1 MDDYYRRYNANVHR
15 GVHYLRRGRKQLAR
29 FVNPAQKEYGKQR
42 EKVGPGP
49 FQDRLYLYFAL
60 TSPPPPTPT
69 PPRSMLATEEYEK
82 AREKVARFINTAQGP
97 SEIVFT
103 RNASEAINLVAYS
116 WGLSNLSPGDEV
128 LLTVAE
134 HHSNIV
140 PWQIVAQ
147 KTGAVLKFA
156 PLKVPEE
163 AEREGHAA
171 GAEVDYERLLEMI
184 GARTKLVAVHHV
196 SNVLGSESP
205 VEQIRERAHAV
216 GAKVL
221 LDACQSVPHMPVDVQ
236 QLGVDFAAVS
246 SHKMAGPTGIGFLYG
261 RSDVLA
267 SMPPFMAVS
276 SHKMA
281 GPTGIGFLYGRADV
295 LASMPPFM
303 QLGVDF
309 AAVSSHKMAGPTG
322 IGFLYGRADQLGVDF
337 AAVSSH
343 KMAGPTGI
351 GFLYG
356 RADVLASMP
365 PFMAVSSH
373 KMAGPTGIGF
383 LYSRADV
390 LASMPPFM
398 AVSSHK
404 MAGPTGIGF
413 LYGRSEVLASMP
425 PFMGRHVPS
434 RVSASLHDMS
444 VQGFEAGTPAIAE
457 AIGLGAAVDYL
468 TAKGMDNVHAYE
480 MHLSEYL
487 YKQLSAVDRVRIY
500 GPPPP
505 SLLPGG
511 PTAIQRGRVAALC
524 TFSVDGMH
532 ATDGRSAAL
541 HTFSVDGM
549 HATDVPP
556 SWINRCGHGMCSP
569 SLPTAPLPPPP
580 LPLCPPP
587 SFPPSPLSRC
597 LLSFPI
603 VAIFNIERLLAVG
616 TTHGVGI
623 RSGHHCAQPIHQ
635 QLGINASARASAYV
649 YNTKEEIDAFI
660 VGLKDTID
668 FFVNFS

>member
-1 MDDYYRRYNANVHR
+1 MCWLLLPTNDTMIMCIATCSA
-15 GVHYLRRGRKQLAR
+15 L
-29 FVNPAQKEYGKQR
+29 PEQKEYGKQR

-236 QLGVDFAAVS
+236 QLGVDFAARVQ
-246 SHKMAGPTGIGFLYG
+246 
-261 RSDVLA
+261 
-267 SMPPFMAVS
+267 
-276 SHKMA
+276 
-281 GPTGIGFLYGRADV
+281 
-295 LASMPPFM
+295 

-309 AAVSSHKMAGPTG
+309 A
-322 IGFLYGRADQLGVDF
+322 
-337 AAVSSH
+337 
-343 KMAGPTGI
+343 
-351 GFLYG
+351 
-356 RADVLASMP
+356 
-365 PFMAVSSH
+365 AVSSH

-425 PFMGRHVPS
+425 PFMGGGEMIQDVFLDHSTYSDPPAR
-434 RVSASLHDMS
+434 
-444 VQGFEAGTPAIAE
+444 FEAGTPAIAE

-532 ATDGRSAAL
+532 ATDVS
-541 HTFSVDGM
+541 
-549 HATDVPP
+549 
-556 SWINRCGHGMCSP
+556 
-569 SLPTAPLPPPP
+569 
-580 LPLCPPP
+580 
-587 SFPPSPLSRC
+587 SFLDQQ
-597 LLSFPI
+597 
-603 VAIFNIERLLAVG
+603 
-616 TTHGVGI
+616 HGVGI

>member
-15 GVHYLRRGRKQLAR
+15 GVHYL
-29 FVNPAQKEYGKQR
+29 
-42 EKVGPGP
+42 
-49 FQDRLYLYFAL
+49 
-60 TSPPPPTPT
+60 
-69 PPRSMLATEEYEK
+69 SMLATEEYEK

-267 SMPPFMAVS
+267 SMPPFMGGGEMIQDV
-276 SHKMA
+276 
-281 GPTGIGFLYGRADV
+281 FLDHSTYSD
-295 LASMPPFM
+295 PP
-303 QLGVDF
+303 
-309 AAVSSHKMAGPTG
+309 A
-322 IGFLYGRADQLGVDF
+322 R
-337 AAVSSH
+337 
-343 KMAGPTGI
+343 
-351 GFLYG
+351 
-356 RADVLASMP
+356 
-365 PFMAVSSH
+365 
-373 KMAGPTGIGF
+373 
-383 LYSRADV
+383 
-390 LASMPPFM
+390 
-398 AVSSHK
+398 
-404 MAGPTGIGF
+404 
-413 LYGRSEVLASMP
+413 
-425 PFMGRHVPS
+425 
-434 RVSASLHDMS
+434 
-444 VQGFEAGTPAIAE
+444 FEAGTPAIAE

-511 PTAIQRGRVAALC
+511 PTAIRRGRVAALC

-532 ATDGRSAAL
+532 ATDVSSFLDQQSGHPQRAPLCAA
-541 HTFSVDGM
+541 HSCF
-549 HATDVPP
+549 PEP
-556 SWINRCGHGMCSP
+556 SPTLLSPFPSP
-569 SLPTAPLPPPP
+569 SRFPQPPP
-580 LPLCPPP
+580 
-587 SFPPSPLSRC
+587 FQ
-597 LLSFPI
+597 
-603 VAIFNIERLLAVG
+603 
-616 TTHGVGI
+616 HGVGI

>member
-1 MDDYYRRYNANVHR
+1 MHQEVPGGQPLVYLDSAATSQKPLQVINAMDDYYRRYNANVHR
-15 GVHYLRRGRKQLAR
+15 GVHYL
-29 FVNPAQKEYGKQR
+29 
-42 EKVGPGP
+42 
-49 FQDRLYLYFAL
+49 
-60 TSPPPPTPT
+60 
-69 PPRSMLATEEYEK
+69 SMLATEEYEK

-205 VEQIRERAHAV
+205 VERIRERAHAV

-267 SMPPFMAVS
+267 SMPPFMGGGEMIQDV
-276 SHKMA
+276 
-281 GPTGIGFLYGRADV
+281 FLDHSTYSD
-295 LASMPPFM
+295 PP
-303 QLGVDF
+303 
-309 AAVSSHKMAGPTG
+309 A
-322 IGFLYGRADQLGVDF
+322 R
-337 AAVSSH
+337 
-343 KMAGPTGI
+343 
-351 GFLYG
+351 
-356 RADVLASMP
+356 
-365 PFMAVSSH
+365 
-373 KMAGPTGIGF
+373 
-383 LYSRADV
+383 
-390 LASMPPFM
+390 
-398 AVSSHK
+398 
-404 MAGPTGIGF
+404 
-413 LYGRSEVLASMP
+413 
-425 PFMGRHVPS
+425 
-434 RVSASLHDMS
+434 
-444 VQGFEAGTPAIAE
+444 FEAGTPAIAE

-532 ATDGRSAAL
+532 ATDVSSFLDQQRGGRLLSTHSVWMACMPPTCHLPGSTARSGHPQRAPLCAA
-541 HTFSVDGM
+541 HSCFP
-549 HATDVPP
+549 VPSP
-556 SWINRCGHGMCSP
+556 TLLSPFPSP
-569 SLPTAPLPPPP
+569 SRFPQPPP
-580 LPLCPPP
+580 
-587 SFPPSPLSRC
+587 FQ
-597 LLSFPI
+597 
-603 VAIFNIERLLAVG
+603 
-616 TTHGVGI
+616 HGVGI

>member
-1 MDDYYRRYNANVHR
+1 MALISSPSARLPLQHATSAMTPARPVASAAKAFRTSFSPNLISFNGLRRLAVSGGSGCSPNGLQRAVERRAVEASVSARETTDASASTADATGLGKAIREDFPILHQEVPGGQPLVYIDSAATSQKPLQVINAMDDYYRRYNANVHR
-15 GVHYLRRGRKQLAR
+15 GVHYL
-29 FVNPAQKEYGKQR
+29 
-42 EKVGPGP
+42 
-49 FQDRLYLYFAL
+49 
-60 TSPPPPTPT
+60 
-69 PPRSMLATEEYEK
+69 SMLATEEYEK

-116 WGLSNLSPGDEV
+116 WGLSNLAPGDEV

-163 AEREGHAA
+163 AEREGHAE

-184 GARTKLVAVHHV
+184 GGRTKLVAVHHV

-205 VEQIRERAHAV
+205 VGQIRERAHAV

-267 SMPPFMAVS
+267 SMPPFMGGGEMIQDV
-276 SHKMA
+276 
-281 GPTGIGFLYGRADV
+281 FLDHSTYSD
-295 LASMPPFM
+295 PP
-303 QLGVDF
+303 
-309 AAVSSHKMAGPTG
+309 A
-322 IGFLYGRADQLGVDF
+322 R
-337 AAVSSH
+337 
-343 KMAGPTGI
+343 
-351 GFLYG
+351 
-356 RADVLASMP
+356 
-365 PFMAVSSH
+365 
-373 KMAGPTGIGF
+373 
-383 LYSRADV
+383 
-390 LASMPPFM
+390 
-398 AVSSHK
+398 
-404 MAGPTGIGF
+404 
-413 LYGRSEVLASMP
+413 
-425 PFMGRHVPS
+425 
-434 RVSASLHDMS
+434 
-444 VQGFEAGTPAIAE
+444 FEAGTPAIAE

-532 ATDGRSAAL
+532 ATDVS
-541 HTFSVDGM
+541 
-549 HATDVPP
+549 
-556 SWINRCGHGMCSP
+556 
-569 SLPTAPLPPPP
+569 
-580 LPLCPPP
+580 
-587 SFPPSPLSRC
+587 SFLDQQ
-597 LLSFPI
+597 
-603 VAIFNIERLLAVG
+603 
-616 TTHGVGI
+616 HGVGI

-635 QLGINASARASAYV
+635 QLGINASARASAYI

-660 VGLKDTID
+660 AGLKDTID